1 MTATTDGIH
10 GGFRAVVAK
19 YDPATVRYLARK
31 TRIHVNEIG
40 DAQHPMRM
48 FRDRLYISGPDELVD
63 AGHNLL
69 TTVGLA
75 RITGLLTAT
84 GGLQAATQAQTMV
97 GVGDTNTAAAVGNTD
112 LAAAT
117 GSTHRYIQAAD
128 ATAFGVSNGVWT
140 AYATYVAANGN
151 FAWAEWAYGIA
162 TGTLTAGTGS
172 WTSVAATSAVML
184 NRAVAA
190 LGTKVSPAV
199 WTLQGTLTLS

>member
-1 MTATTDGIH
+1 MTAIAELGRA
-10 GGFRAVVAK
+10 GFHAKVAK
-19 YDPATVRYLARK
+19 YDPDTVRYLARK
-31 TRIHVNEIG
+31 TGIDINQVG
-40 DAQHPMRM
+40 DALHPLAS
-48 FRDRLYISGPDELVD
+48 FDRYLSGPDEVVD

-75 RITGLLTAT
+75 RITALLTAT

-97 GVGDTNTAAAVGNTD
+97 GVGDTATAAAIGNTD
-112 LAAAT
+112 LGAAT

-151 FAWAEWAYGIA
+151 FAWAEWGYGIA
-162 TGTLTAGTGS
+162 TGTLTPGTGS
-172 WTSVAATSAVML
+172 WSSIAGTSAVL
-184 NRAVAA
+184 LSHAIAA

-199 WTLQGTLTLS
+199 WTLQGTLSLS